1 MGTIINAGTII
12 LGSIIGILFHSKLP
26 ERITNRTFQAI
37 GLFTLFLGVKL
48 ALKTSNL
55 MILIFSL
62 LLGTISGELIN
73 LDKQIVRLSE
83 WLKKKTSSK
92 NDRFTEGLT
101 TSFLLF
107 CMGSMTILGAFEE
120 GLGNKPNLL
129 IAKSILDGF
138 SSIAFAST
146 MGIGVMFSV
155 IPLLIYQGGLT
166 FIAYLI
172 GDELG
177 AEIINE
183 MTAVGGILLIGL
195 GINVLKIKEIK
206 ILNMLPSLLFAVVLA
221 FL

>member
-1 MGTIINAGTII
+1 
-12 LGSIIGILFHSKLP
+12 
-26 ERITNRTFQAI
+26 
-37 GLFTLFLGVKL
+37 
-48 ALKTSNL
+48 

-62 LLGTISGELIN
+62 VLGTICGEIIN
-73 LDKQIVRLSE
+73 IDKQIIRLSE
-83 WLKKKTSSK
+83 WLKKKISSK
-92 NDRFTEGLT
+92 NSRFTEGLT

-120 GLGNKPNLL
+120 GLGNRPNLL

-138 SSIAFAST
+138 GSIAFAST

-166 FIAYLI
+166 LIAYLI

-177 AEIINE
+177 ISIINE

-206 ILNMLPSLLFAVVLA
+206 ILNMIPALVFAVILA
-221 FL
+221 YYFI